1 MLLSLKMN
9 YSRVV
14 ARKLLE
20 IGAVGFT
27 TSDPIR
33 FKSGILAPVYV
44 DNRIF
49 PTHVKAWRTVIR
61 GFKNFIKVEKI
72 KFDVIA
78 GIESAGIPHSAT
90 LGYVL
95 NKPSVFIRKKTKG
108 HGTKKSVEGGKVTGQ
123 HALLVEDHVT
133 MGTSSLHGV
142 EVLRQ
147 LGATV
152 TDCLAITHYPFPSSR
167 QAFAKAKVRLHVL
180 TSFEDI
186 FTAAVKKKMIDQQ
199 TVAVVKNWISDPWA
213 WTKQHEADLK

>member
-1 MLLSLKMN
+1 MN
-9 YSRVV
+9 YSRVI

-27 TSDPIR
+27 TSTPIR

-49 PTHVKAWRTVIR
+49 PAHVKAWRTVIR
-61 GFKNFIKVEKI
+61 GFKNFVDTEKI

-95 NKPSVFIRKKTKG
+95 NKPSVFIRKKTKD
-108 HGTKKSVEGGKVTGQ
+108 HGTKKSIEGGEVTGKRV
-123 HALLVEDHVT
+123 LLVEDHVT

-142 EVLRQ
+142 EVLREV
-147 LGATV
+147 GATV
-152 TDCLAITHYPFPSSR
+152 TDCLAITHYAFPSSR
-167 QAFAKAKVRLHVL
+167 QAFAEARVKLHVL

-186 FTAAVKKKMIDQQ
+186 FAAAMERKMINKQM
-199 TVAVVKNWISDPWA
+199 VGIVKTWMGEPWA
-213 WTKQHEADLK
+213 WTKKHEADLK